1 MSQGEAAGAAG
12 EQEDPFARARMPPPE
27 ERGNWLR
34 RLFVRYPWHF
44 SAIIGILCITWY
56 GLRNRHIPEPPEV
69 MFPVPAFELV
79 DQDGA
84 VFSSETMRGDVWVA
98 SFFFTSCPSI
108 CPRITKSMI
117 DLQTRLDEADVNVRL
132 VSFSVDPE
140 NDTPE
145 VLKRYAGTAGA
156 DEQRWR
162 FVTGPLKDMEA
173 LVVGGFKTAMDPKQR
188 EGDVGMYD
196 IAHTTKLV
204 LIDKD
209 GGVRGYYNTDPEG
222 IDEVFHRSQHV
233 LRAGGQ

>member
-1 MSQGEAAGAAG
+1 
-12 EQEDPFARARMPPPE
+12 MPAPE

-69 MFPVPAFELV
+69 MFEVPAFELV

-108 CPRITKSMI
+108 CPRITKSMME
-117 DLQTRLDEADVNVRL
+117 LQTRLDEADVNVHL

-204 LIDKD
+204 LIDQD

-233 LRAGGQ
+233 LRAGGR